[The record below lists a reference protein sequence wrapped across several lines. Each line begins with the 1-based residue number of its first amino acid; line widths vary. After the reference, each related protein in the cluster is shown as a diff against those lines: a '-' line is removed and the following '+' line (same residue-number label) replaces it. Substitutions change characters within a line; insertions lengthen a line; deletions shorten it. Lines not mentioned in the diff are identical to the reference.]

1 MLWQKKSWTR
11 STFEDDLSSDKYSQ
25 VSENIAKE
33 LRKADKERGPKAPG
47 VTE

>member
-1 MLWQKKSWTR
+1 MAKEKLDEKHV
-11 STFEDDLSSDKYSQ
+11 EDDLSSDKYSQ